1 MLVLHG
7 VLNFEDFL
15 TGVVPTGPRKGFEQ
29 DKHNQINLDSQSA
42 RIYLAE
48 KISYNLLKYG
58 YRAWDRSH
66 NYEQKNAK

>member
-1 MLVLHG
+1 MNEKMPDKKILQEKI
-7 VLNFEDFL
+7 LNILNE
-15 TGVVPTGPRKGFEQ
+15 EQ